1 MLCLNSPTNAGTVSQ
16 VVEPFSNT
24 KSFRTDGID
33 QYFDFGND
41 IPAIESATEFSLVG
55 WYKYE
60 KAGNG
65 RAYLFGQWEN
75 ASSPDTNIYCYY
87 DHANTDLGLNMNNG
101 LAWRNQNMTAIV
113 KGVWFHIAVTYKGSS
128 PSTDRMKVYI
138 NGNLIT
144 RESGT
149 ARSVSS
155 TSSTAPFLI
164 CMQDTPVDFGWQGNV
179 DEFAIYE
186 IELSQTQV
194 TEIYGAGQAVDL
206 KSLTTKNDLANWW
219 RFGDDRQDSAV
230 GGTGFI
236 KDQVSNINGTPINT
250 ASGDCVLDVPPTFI
264 PSLQFDD
271 ERNSQ
276 YLSLIA

>member
-1 MLCLNSPTNAGTVSQ
+1 
-16 VVEPFSNT
+16 
-24 KSFRTDGID
+24 
-33 QYFDFGND
+33 
-41 IPAIESATEFSLVG
+41 
-55 WYKYE
+55 
-60 KAGNG
+60 
-65 RAYLFGQWEN
+65 
-75 ASSPDTNIYCYY
+75 
-87 DHANTDLGLNMNNG
+87 
-101 LAWRNQNMTAIV
+101 
-113 KGVWFHIAVTYKGSS
+113 
-128 PSTDRMKVYI
+128 
-138 NGNLIT
+138 
-144 RESGT
+144 
-149 ARSVSS
+149 
-155 TSSTAPFLI
+155 
-164 CMQDTPVDFGWQGNV
+164 MQDTPVDFGWQGNV